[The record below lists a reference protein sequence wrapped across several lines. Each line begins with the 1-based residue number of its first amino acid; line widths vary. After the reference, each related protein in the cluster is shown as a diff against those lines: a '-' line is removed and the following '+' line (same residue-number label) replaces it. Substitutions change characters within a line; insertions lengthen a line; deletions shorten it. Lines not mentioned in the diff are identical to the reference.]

1 MTDERDTRRFACGF
15 GLTALALLAGAC
27 STPGSSDGETAQK
40 VAAAGATPAPR
51 AVTIEPVAGTTRLPR
66 GEHPLAKPQFDQG
79 RLDPTKRLA
88 NVSLVFRPTPEQER
102 DRQALVDKFNEGDGA
117 HRRPRV
123 FVFLLTT
130 RVGGVGINLAIQD
143 AVATANILA
152 RPLRR
157 RKLSEQHLAAVQ
169 RRREFATAATQAVQ
183 VAIHNAFA
191 QVFENPGPVQA
202 PWQLKLAVRIPGI
215 HRAIGYV
222 VGMGVRPEH
231 VRPKPPSPVPF
242 LSRIAILAGRTLG
255 TVAAT
260 LREARETLTAAPATR
275 DTGTDEIYALDW
287 EAP

>member
-1 MTDERDTRRFACGF
+1 V
-15 GLTALALLAGAC
+15 LW
-27 STPGSSDGETAQK
+27 
-40 VAAAGATPAPR
+40 
-51 AVTIEPVAGTTRLPR
+51 
-66 GEHPLAKPQFDQG
+66 
-79 RLDPTKRLA
+79 
-88 NVSLVFRPTPEQER
+88 FRIS
-102 DRQALVDKFNEGDGA
+102 
-117 HRRPRV
+117 RRPNDPQEVLGTVNFGKALILIDRGDYFQAGMIIQKGSFDAIRQRGLEAFHAAILQLAPYFGNRV
-123 FVFLLTT
+123 DELQGWDHIKLLSVQIN
-130 RVGGVGINLAIQD
+130 RLKQWYSPGLFCIGDAAHAMSPAGGVGINLAIQD